1 RPFFVEGGNTFRFG
15 TGVGGGGGGGGGQS
29 QIFYTRRVGRS
40 PQGTV
45 PGASRYS
52 SIPTQSAILGAAK
65 LTGRTSS
72 GWSVGIAE
80 ALTARETA
88 PWVDSTAQ
96 QFASEVEPL
105 SNYFVTRISKDLR
118 AGQSMVGGIFTSVQR
133 GLGDST
139 LAGRLRSSAYVS
151 GFDFGHLFARQAWE
165 VSGNLVGSYISGSA
179 PVITSAQRSSVRFYQ
194 RPDADYLSVDSL
206 ATALAGWSGALNLKK
221 NNGQHWTGDVSTN
234 FVSPGYEINDL
245 GFQNN
250 ADRISLNGAL
260 NYDERN
266 PGTRFRNWGITVRP
280 ELRTNFGGD
289 ITQKSLRGDANVQ
302 LLNFIGGRVNFAH
315 DFSSLDDRLTR
326 GGPLAMSVPV
336 NDVSVNLNGDSRRP
350 FTWSVFASERKDAAG
365 GWRQTRNLKLGYRP
379 TSWLTGEI
387 SPNYS
392 RGRTTAQYV
401 GSVVDPLA
409 EATYG
414 RRYLFSGI
422 NQNTLS
428 MQTRLNLTMSPT
440 LSVSM
445 VAEPFIASGQYD
457 SPQEL
462 RAPRTFAFNRYGTDI
477 GTVVRDADARLFVI
491 DPDGAGP
498 ANAFSVSDRSFNSRS
513 INATANLRWEWRSGS
528 TLFLVWQHR
537 RANPASYGDFRFNRD
552 FHDIFSARSE
562 NTLMFK
568 VNYWLN
574 P

>member
-1 RPFFVEGGNTFRFG
+1 
-15 TGVGGGGGGGGGQS
+15 
-29 QIFYTRRVGRS
+29 
-40 PQGTV
+40 V

-52 SIPTQSAILGAAK
+52 NIPTQSAILGAAK

-72 GWSVGIAE
+72 GWSVGISE
-80 ALTARETA
+80 ALTARVVA

-96 QFASEVEPL
+96 RFASEVEPL
-105 SNYFVTRISKDLR
+105 SNYFVTRVSKDLR
-118 AGQSMVGGIFTSVQR
+118 AGQSMVGGIFTSVRR

-139 LAGRLRSSAYVS
+139 LATRLRSSAYVS
-151 GFDFGHLFARQAWE
+151 GFDFGHLFAHQAWE
-165 VSGNLVGSYISGSA
+165 ISGNIVGSSINGAA
-179 PVITSAQRSSVRFYQ
+179 PVMLAAQRSSVRFYQ
-194 RPDADYLSVDSL
+194 RPDADYLAVDSQ
-206 ATALAGWSGALNLKK
+206 ATHLAGWSGALNLSK
-221 NNGQHWTGDVSTN
+221 NNGRHWTGDIRTS

-250 ADRISLNGAL
+250 SDRISLNSSL

-266 PGTRFRNWGITVRP
+266 PGQHFRNWGVTART

-289 ITQKSLRGDANVQ
+289 ITQKALRGDANVQ
-302 LLNFIGGRVNFAH
+302 LLNFIGGRINFAH
-315 DFSSLDDRLTR
+315 EFTSLDDRLTR

-336 NDVSVNLNGDSRRP
+336 NDVSINLNGDSRRP
-350 FTWSVFASERKDAAG
+350 FTWNVFASERSDASG
-365 GWRQTRNLKLGYRP
+365 GWRQARNVKFGVRP
-379 TSWLTGEI
+379 ASWLNGEI
-387 SPNYS
+387 GPNYS
-392 RGRTTAQYV
+392 RARTTAQYV
-401 GSVVDPLA
+401 TSISDPLA
-409 EATYG
+409 LATYG
-414 RRYLFSGI
+414 RRYIFSGI

-457 SPQEL
+457 SPEEL
-462 RAPRTFAFNRYGTDI
+462 RTAGTFDFNRYGTDI
-477 GTVVRDADARLFVI
+477 GTVVRNADTRLFVV
-491 DPDGAGP
+491 DPDGSGP
-498 ANAFSVSDRSFNSRS
+498 ASAFSIADRSFNTRS
-513 INATANLRWEWRSGS
+513 INATANLRWEWRPGS

-537 RANPASYGDFRFNRD
+537 RANPANYGDFRFNRD